1 MCIRDRYTVELP
13 DQGRTLGADELKQ
26 ALLPYCVGA
35 VEEASGIEEAVREA
49 CASARKDD
57 VVLAF
62 GSLSYLGR
70 VMELTED
77 MGEKL

>member
-1 MCIRDRYTVELP
+1 M
-13 DQGRTLGADELKQ
+13 
-26 ALLPYCVGA
+26 LPYCVGV

-57 VVLAF
+57 IVLAF

-70 VMELTED
+70 VMELAED